1 MTLSIA
7 EQQVL
12 RALIQG
18 CTLKSHRYL
27 DGQKVCQLHPL
38 DGPPQTVDK
47 AVVDSLKRRQLIDSN
62 KKFPAATYLLT
73 DRGKEMA
80 ITLTETKTRP
90 VSAKNYCG

>member
-1 MTLSIA
+1 M
-7 EQQVL
+7 
-12 RALIQG
+12 
-18 CTLKSHRYL
+18 
-27 DGQKVCQLHPL
+27 HPL

-90 VSAKNYCG
+90 VSAKNYSG